1 MLLQEKVLITQESPE
16 SVGQS
21 SIQSEAFEHKKGR

>member
-1 MLLQEKVLITQESPE
+1 MSSPE

-21 SIQSEAFEHKKGR
+21 SGFWLIEHTTARPGWL